1 MFALMLLHGGPYKRV
16 LVGDQ
21 GRGLLVGGVMQRGA
35 SEITVVT
42 AKPLTIK
49 QFSIV

>member
-21 GRGLLVGGVMQRGA
+21 GRGLLIGAVIERGA
-35 SEITVVT
+35 T
-42 AKPLTIK
+42 
-49 QFSIV
+49 